1 MMKNLLSF
9 LIVFIFTISASAQDL
24 LSQLQSSGE
33 QEKEYIYQTFK
44 GTRIVNG
51 FSVET
56 KGKRE
61 LEFIITHRFG
71 RLNLGTYEFFGLD
84 NASIRIGFEYGLTN
98 NIGIGIGRSSH
109 NKIYDGYLKY
119 RVVQQAKGGGSPVTV
134 TLVGTTGLLRYDS
147 NRFVPS
153 SPKLTY
159 NQSTYFSGH
168 ALIARKFTP
177 SFSMQISP
185 VLLHANLV
193 STGETKTLGAVGF
206 GARYKLTK
214 SLSINGEY
222 FHRLN
227 APDNFYQ
234 NCVGL
239 GIDIETGGHVF
250 QLIFSNTSGM
260 VDRTY
265 LGNTDGDISKGDIN
279 FGFNLTRTFQ
289 TGKKKES
296 KVD

>member
-1 MMKNLLSF
+1 MIKNLLSF
-9 LIVFIFTISASAQDL
+9 LIVFTCINSTTAQDL
-24 LSQLQSSGE
+24 LNDLQSTGE
-33 QEKEYIYQTFK
+33 QEREYIYQTFK
-44 GTRIVNG
+44 GTRVVNG

-56 KGKRE
+56 KGQGE
-61 LEFIITHRFG
+61 LEFIISHRFG
-71 RLNLGTYEFFGLD
+71 RLNSGGYEFFGLD
-84 NASIRIGFEYGLTN
+84 QATIRLGFEYGLTDKL
-98 NIGIGIGRSSH
+98 GIGIGRSKL
-109 NKIYDGYLKY
+109 NKIYDCYLKY
-119 RVVQQAKGGGSPVTV
+119 LAVRQSKEGGSPVSV
-134 TLVGTTGLLRYDS
+134 ALVGSAGLLTYDS
-147 NRFVPS
+147 TFTTPHLS
-153 SPKLTY
+153 F
-159 NQSTYFSGH
+159 NQQLYYSGH
-168 ALIARKFTP
+168 ALIARKFSP
-177 SFSMQISP
+177 AFSMQISP
-185 VLLHANLV
+185 VLLHANLI

-227 APDNFYQ
+227 APDDFYK

-289 TGKKKES
+289 LGKYSE
-296 KVD
+296 